1 MKTKERVIFVSL
13 GLFNRFGEPNVT
25 TLQIADEMNISPGN
39 LYYHY
44 KNKTEIINELYSR
57 FESEMLE
64 LLDVPDV
71 DISIEDAW
79 LFLHLVFECIA
90 RYQFLYKDL
99 VNILHRYDKIKTR
112 YRRLLSRKQ
121 NAITALLNSFE
132 NQGMLQASPAEKE
145 ALCENVVLSITCW
158 SGYDL
163 IRQGRDDDQIELAKG
178 CYQIM
183 AMVAPFLKESERT
196 HLQQLSQAYV

>member
-1 MKTKERVIFVSL
+1 
-13 GLFNRFGEPNVT
+13 
-25 TLQIADEMNISPGN
+25 MNISPGN

-132 NQGMLQASPAEKE
+132 NQACCRPPAEKE
-145 ALCENVVLSITCW
+145 ALCEMSCEHYLLVRL
-158 SGYDL
+158 
-163 IRQGRDDDQIELAKG
+163 
-178 CYQIM
+178 
-183 AMVAPFLKESERT
+183 
-196 HLQQLSQAYV
+196 